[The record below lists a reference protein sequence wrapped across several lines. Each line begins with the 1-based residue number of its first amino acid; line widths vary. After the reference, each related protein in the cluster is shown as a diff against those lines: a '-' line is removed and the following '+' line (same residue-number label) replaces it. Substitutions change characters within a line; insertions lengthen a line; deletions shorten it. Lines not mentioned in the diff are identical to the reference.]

1 MKLIKLYEMAER
13 EMVPGY
19 HVKFVHSENMTLA
32 YWSIDE
38 GNALPKHAHP
48 HEQVLNLIEG
58 SFEVTVDGEALVLEP
73 GSVVVIPPNVM
84 HSGKALTPSR
94 IIDVFYPVRTDYIQ
108 K

>member
-1 MKLIKLYEMAER
+1 MNLIKLYEMQER

-19 HVKFVHSENMTLA
+19 HAKFVHSDNVTLA

-48 HEQVLNLIEG
+48 HEQVVNVIEG
-58 SFEVTVDGEALVLEP
+58 IFEIAVNGEVLELQP
-73 GSVVVIPPNVM
+73 GSVVVVPPNVM
-84 HSGKALTPSR
+84 HSGRALTSCK
-94 IIDVFYPVRTDYIQ
+94 IIDVFYPIRTDYIQ